1 MYFVG
6 PGTVGLAAL
15 PLYHAFGQSNI
26 QNGVL
31 FGGGT
36 VFYLL
41 RFCPAAAVH
50 ACARDRVTFFAGV
63 PTMYIGL
70 LNDPEVTDDQLSTVT
85 RSSRAGRHFRSM

>member
-1 MYFVG
+1 MFWVR
-6 PGTVGLAAL
+6 VKSAWRLC

-26 QNGVL
+26 QNAVL

-36 VFYLL
+36 VSYLL
-41 RFCPAAAVH
+41 RFCPAAAAS

-70 LNDPEVTDDQLSTVT
+70 LNDPGVTTTSCRRRRVASPEE
-85 RSSRAGRHFRSM
+85 RPFPSK